1 MYSECQP
8 SPLGIALT
16 LIILFAWGAG
26 KVPGTHGTIVS
37 RDLASHFRDPPA
49 PSGFPVQLCRDTCR
63 AHGAAPRAR
72 MYGTTSLMSRTDTLW
87 QGLVRT
93 FGSSADQAGAL
104 EEPH

>member
-49 PSGFPVQLCRDTCR
+49 PPGCPGSAVCR

-87 QGLVRT
+87 QGLVWT
-93 FGSSADQAGAL
+93 FGSSADL